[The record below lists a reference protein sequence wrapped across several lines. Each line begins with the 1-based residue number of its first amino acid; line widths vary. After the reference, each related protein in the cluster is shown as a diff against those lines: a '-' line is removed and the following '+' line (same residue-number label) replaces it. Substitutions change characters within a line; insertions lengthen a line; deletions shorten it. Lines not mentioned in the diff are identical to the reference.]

1 MTDTDVLGALVL
13 LHRYLLEMD
22 EMSASSLGDDPTAR
36 VDMRVL
42 LGVASVRGA
51 SPSVLVDRLGMPRST
66 LARALS
72 RLRTAGLVERRAD
85 DRDGRRAV
93 LGLTP
98 SGGLRLARFE
108 MAFADFLHDGSAVVK
123 EIMLLLGS
131 DPEQAADRGPRP
143 PTRELVTRLGA
154 VGAAIVG
161 DIAPVAARH
170 GIREKVDRYAVVYLA
185 QHERRPSQLAEHL
198 HLTPAG
204 TTGLVDR
211 LEAAGLARRRS
222 GVLASDRRA
231 VLVRLTPRGR
241 RAANDLVAVLRPHQ
255 DRLVEAFEP
264 TTRGPVPGHA
274 PADVHAD
281 APDAAPERLTAVAG

>member
-1 MTDTDVLGALVL
+1 MSDPDLLGAMVL

-22 EMSASSLGDDPTAR
+22 EMSASVLGDDPTAR

-42 LGVASVRGA
+42 LGVAVGRGS
-51 SPSVLVDRLGMPRST
+51 SPSTLVERLRVPRST
-66 LARALS
+66 LARSLS
-72 RLRTAGLVERRAD
+72 RLRAAGLVERRAD
-85 DRDGRRAV
+85 EHDGRRAV

-98 SGGLRLARFE
+98 SGALRLARFE
-108 MAFADFLHDGSAVVK
+108 MAFADFLHDGAAVVK
-123 EIMLLLGS
+123 EILLLLGV
-131 DPEQAADRGPRP
+131 DAEQAPGRGPRP
-143 PTRELVTRLGA
+143 PTRELVTRLGS

-185 QHERRPSQLAEHL
+185 QQERRPTQLAEHL

-204 TTGLVDR
+204 TTSLVDR
-211 LEAAGLARRRS
+211 LQAAGLAERRS

-231 VLVRLTPRGR
+231 VLVRLTLRGR
-241 RAANDLVAVLRPHQ
+241 RAADDLVAVLRPHQ

-264 TTRGPVPGHA
+264 TTRGSA
-274 PADVHAD
+274 PADASG
-281 APDAAPERLTAVAG
+281 APPEHLTAVAG